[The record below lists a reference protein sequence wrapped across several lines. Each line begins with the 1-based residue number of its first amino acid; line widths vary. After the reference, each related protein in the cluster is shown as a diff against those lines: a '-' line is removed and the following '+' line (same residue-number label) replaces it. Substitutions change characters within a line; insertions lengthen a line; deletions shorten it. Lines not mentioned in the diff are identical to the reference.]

1 MCYRAVHL
9 SLTAP
14 DRRMK
19 IICIT
24 LARSSVDYPIQNSFL
39 LPLQLLAIAGDLLD
53 AGHQVSWV
61 DEVLRRNNM
70 DKVIDQV
77 ASASPDVLF
86 FACVEQPSLLLTASI
101 AVKTDSLLGNEFI
114 CEDVMRP
121 ASKWRD
127 TLCNHNISVE
137 LLVDKIQRYQ
147 KHRSLNF
154 ASNASSYAS
163 NISGQ

>member
-1 MCYRAVHL
+1 
-9 SLTAP
+9 
-14 DRRMK
+14 MK

-24 LARSSVDYPIQNSFL
+24 LARSNVDFPIQDSIL

-61 DEVLRRNNM
+61 DEVLRPNNM
-70 DKVIDQV
+70 DKVIGQV
-77 ASASPDVLF
+77 AAANPDVLF
-86 FACVEQPSLLLTASI
+86 FACVDQPSLLLTASI

-121 ASKWRD
+121 AGKWRD
-127 TLCNHNISVE
+127 TLCNHNISVD

-147 KHRSLNF
+147 NRRALSC
-154 ASNASSYAS
+154 ASND
-163 NISGQ
+163 SGMRADQ